1 MSERES
7 SQERR
12 STVSYLEIDT
22 GTRSD
27 VEIEQLLEKHINRDD
42 LVRYEKVKVN
52 DKGEIIFD
60 SEGKPKTEIVPRDR
74 DERTAYIIQ
83 STLIALEITV
93 DTPWLFEDDEQR
105 WKLDPMKR
113 EIAKHALEVEK
124 KVKAAKQLLIE
135 AEHRFNRRE
144 FGDFMWDILEDVER
158 EKSKTDLYRAF
169 QLLRDKQIDRS
180 DLVPAHRIA
189 LVMLHDT
196 IDKD

>member
-22 GTRSD
+22 GARSD

>member
-1 MSERES
+1 MSEGES